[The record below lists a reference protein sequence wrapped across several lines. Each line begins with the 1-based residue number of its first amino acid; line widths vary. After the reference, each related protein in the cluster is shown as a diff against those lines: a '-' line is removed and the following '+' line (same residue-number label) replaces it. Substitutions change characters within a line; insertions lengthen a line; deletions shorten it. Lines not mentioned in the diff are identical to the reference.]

1 MEGCVRTRE
10 DVIRVMDEREKK
22 DGLSVYCDHN
32 YQFCDVVDFYD
43 STHDDADDKTLL
55 VDEIEQRLEELCR
68 SGYEYDKF
76 MRLLFPDVELVRW
89 GAPA

>member
-10 DVIRVMDEREKK
+10 DVIRVMDGREKK
-22 DGLSVYCDHN
+22 EGLSVYCDHN

-43 STHDDADDKTLL
+43 STPDDADDKTLL

-68 SGYEYDKF
+68 SRYEYDKF
-76 MRLLFPDVELVRW
+76 MRLLFPAEELVQW
-89 GAPA
+89 NVTA